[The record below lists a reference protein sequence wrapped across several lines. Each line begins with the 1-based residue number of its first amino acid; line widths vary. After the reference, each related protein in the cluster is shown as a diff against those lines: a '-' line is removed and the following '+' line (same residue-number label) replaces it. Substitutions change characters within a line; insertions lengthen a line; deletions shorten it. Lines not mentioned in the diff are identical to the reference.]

1 MKKNLV
7 KQQIIT
13 RDNCELCHDLQED
26 MRHALY
32 LCPKLDELWYKV
44 PIWNHSSLKQVS
56 NFIDPLGF
64 IFTENRDPTL
74 FSMVIWALWNHQN
87 NLSLGKV
94 TSTLDQLLSQARDK
108 LREFALHNTSTIALV
123 GQQPTSWQPLEN
135 SQYKINFDD
144 TLFQS

>member
-13 RDNCELCHDLQED
+13 RDNCELYHDLQED

-74 FSMVIWALWNHQN
+74 FSMVIWA
-87 NLSLGKV
+87 
-94 TSTLDQLLSQARDK
+94 
-108 LREFALHNTSTIALV
+108 
-123 GQQPTSWQPLEN
+123 
-135 SQYKINFDD
+135 
-144 TLFQS
+144 